1 MDPYNDED
9 SSQEGNDMNMLGG
22 GEPSPTFM
30 RGLNVLGSSIRDGGF
45 CSPKAKKKAADAD
58 TDTLTAPSTEE
69 TTRTPKRVS
78 ESEDSDNVKIR
89 SVTFVD
95 DVEPLIVQDDLVIEE
110 DKSEKPEPDVNE
122 KAAEVVV
129 EEQTKTEIDEKK
141 EQTESAVA
149 VAVASRKSIIPTN
162 VIALLSAVSLAI
174 AYFYPGSLSPIIEN
188 IHLANEKMPMGTGTA
203 IVFAVTVSAVISSS
217 AQIALATELIWA
229 ALVSMMVS
237 AGAYHVI
244 FS

>member
-1 MDPYNDED
+1 MY
-9 SSQEGNDMNMLGG
+9 SRLQLKQ
-22 GEPSPTFM
+22 
-30 RGLNVLGSSIRDGGF
+30 IR
-45 CSPKAKKKAADAD
+45 
-58 TDTLTAPSTEE
+58 LLLL
-69 TTRTPKRVS
+69 
-78 ESEDSDNVKIR
+78 ILQ
-89 SVTFVD
+89 
-95 DVEPLIVQDDLVIEE
+95 VEPLIVQDDLVIEE

-174 AYFYPGSLSPIIEN
+174 AYFYPGSLSPIIGH
-188 IHLANEKMPMGTGTA
+188 IHLAKEKMPMGTGTA
-203 IVFAVTVSAVISSS
+203 IVFALTVSAAISSS